1 MRNEKWWVCVGIF
14 AILSGLVSAI
24 CGMINNSTPHTL
36 LFFLAS
42 ILIGLILCGALI
54 FSQYIRFRRGDR
66 DYLVRLSI
74 KEFPDI
80 DAKAIRDI
88 VYKAKTVNEIR
99 NVLNRMEL
107 ERLRKGLG

>member
-1 MRNEKWWVCVGIF
+1 MSNEKWWSCIGIL

-24 CGMINNSTPHTL
+24 CGMMNKTTPHTL

-42 ILIGLILCGALI
+42 ILIGLILFGALV

-80 DAKAIRDI
+80 DVQAILDI

-99 NVLNRMEL
+99 TVLNRMEL